1 VDEEPP
7 YRVACWAAASQRL
20 PPGRHAAPRYSP
32 GRGGER
38 KWRGRRERTAASTS
52 SLGSRAEA
60 PASLS
65 GANRRRAYACRG
77 LGGSLVLRCPR
88 LPRLGR
94 TSCSTWL
101 SAAPSPG
108 SGAAIRAACRLPV
121 QPGLSATGRA
131 GGGEGQREAAC
142 LHASSSQASR
152 LQPTILL
159 PAGLLAI
166 GAGAMPWMCIMDG

>member
-1 VDEEPP
+1 MLS
-7 YRVACWAAASQRL
+7 C
-20 PPGRHAAPRYSP
+20 SP

-38 KWRGRRERTAASTS
+38 KWRSRCERTAASTS

-65 GANRRRAYACRG
+65 GTNRRRAYACRG

-101 SAAPSPG
+101 SAAPRPG
-108 SGAAIRAACRLPV
+108 SGAAIRTARRLGAAPCAGCLCSLACRPPAALEE
-121 QPGLSATGRA
+121 AMAKGR
-131 GGGEGQREAAC
+131 QHAC
-142 LHASSSQASR
+142 TPRAVEPLDCSPRSSW
-152 LQPTILL
+152 L
-159 PAGLLAI
+159 PASL
-166 GAGAMPWMCIMDG
+166 P